1 MDNSTLTLDVTDE
14 NDTGSG
20 YPENAQVHFTIAA
33 GFAISLCLIGLV
45 GNIIVFWY
53 LCFKIKRNKYTIY
66 IINLSVA
73 DFIFL
78 IFSIIV
84 LIMFIYT
91 LSSADPYFKGKESL
105 YMFLEIFSDS
115 AQYSGMFI
123 LTAISLERC
132 LSVLFPFWYQ
142 CHRPE
147 NLSAIISGSV
157 WLLGCA
163 VGLIDNLVCTPE
175 GFLSQSTECTVVQ
188 IMTFGLSVI
197 ICLPI
202 MVISSFILLFKIKR
216 TVRQQYPQKL
226 YIIIIAAV
234 FIFIISVIPIN
245 FVWFLMYFQLLK
257 SDIETVGLFFASVF
271 CTVLNSTIDPYIY
284 FIVGKKWKQNSS
296 HSLHEALQ
304 RAFRTEEDENED
316 SNSNKTSKDSNQTNL
331 ASSFENCAVLQ

>member
-1 MDNSTLTLDVTDE
+1 MANSTLTLNVTDE
-14 NDTGSG
+14 NNTGSD

-105 YMFLEIFSDS
+105 YIFLEIINDS

-132 LSVLFPFWYQ
+132 LSVLFPIWYH
-142 CHRPE
+142 CHRPT
-147 NLSAIISGSV
+147 NLSTIICGSV
-157 WLLGCA
+157 WLLGWA
-163 VGLIDNLVCTPE
+163 VSLLDNLVCTPE
-175 GFLSQSTECTVVQ
+175 AFLSQTTECTAVQ

-202 MVISSFILLFKIKR
+202 MVISSFILLIKIKK

-226 YIIIIAAV
+226 YIIIIVAV
-234 FIFIISVIPIN
+234 FIFIISVIPMN

-257 SDIETVGLFFASVF
+257 SDIETVGLFFAGVF
-271 CTVLNSTIDPYIY
+271 CLALNCTVDPYIY
-284 FIVGKKWKQNSS
+284 FIVGKKWKQKTS
-296 HSLHEALQ
+296 HSIQDALQ
-304 RAFRTEEDENED
+304 RAFRIEEDENED
-316 SNSNKTSKDSNQTNL
+316 SNSNKTSKDSNQTKL
-331 ASSFENCAVLQ
+331 ASTI